1 MSNSGLRWRIAVGL
15 FLAIAL
21 DTATQTL
28 WKIGATDIPEQ
39 VSLWDTLD
47 TIADRTV
54 FQIVGILMIC
64 KLINWLKL
72 LEVADLS
79 YAKPLTSLSY
89 VTVTIASVVVLNER
103 LHWPQV
109 IGILIVVA
117 GVWLVSKEPAHIEE
131 AAAS

>member
-1 MSNSGLRWRIAVGL
+1 MIKPGMQLRLVVGL
-15 FLAIAL
+15 VLAIVL

-28 WKIGATDIPEQ
+28 WKIGAADIPAN

-47 TIADRTV
+47 SVANQTV

-64 KLINWLKL
+64 KLINWLKV

-79 YAKPLTSLSY
+79 YIKPVMSLSY
-89 VTVTIASVVVLNER
+89 VTVSIASVVVLHEQM
-103 LHWPQV
+103 HWPQI

-117 GVWLVSKEPAHIEE
+117 GVWLVSREPAHIEE
-131 AAAS
+131 VAAS